1 VTQQIAFIDLA
12 AQRRFIACEID
23 AAIARVLDHGIFIS
37 GPEVVAFEAKP
48 PALCCA
54 LRGRLRQR
62 HRRFAARPTRVIVPD
77 FTFTATAEV
86 VALVDGTPVFV

>member
-12 AQRRFIACEID
+12 VQRRFIACEID

-37 GPEVVAFEAKP
+37 GPEVVAFEAKL

-54 LRGRLRQR
+54 
-62 HRRFAARPTRVIVPD
+62 RFAVACGNGIDALQLARR
-77 FTFTATAEV
+77 
-86 VALVDGTPVFV
+86 G